1 MKRGRSKTPKG
12 QSLKRRRAMTK
23 EEASKLTTDVSSSV
37 VLRTRVPRIVPPTMI
52 CKLKFNVN
60 VAIDAPSGAIQ
71 AYLFRANDGFDP
83 DYTGTGAQP
92 KGLDQYFAFYR
103 KALCKN
109 AKITVKCLNA
119 ASTFDAASQW
129 GISLRT
135 STGTEV
141 TPRGYVE
148 DPQSVWALAGN
159 FQTLNQECSLT
170 YTPYQAFGAKGD
182 LKDDDELHFTEAAS
196 PGKVAYFHVWNGSW
210 VSLYNAPAHQM
221 IGTIEYTF
229 EFFEPK
235 DVGPS

>member
-1 MKRGRSKTPKG
+1 MKRSRSLTKTPRKLKRSK
-12 QSLKRRRAMTK
+12 AMTK

-37 VLRTRVPRIVPPTMI
+37 VSMSRIPRIVPPTMTA
-52 CKLKFNVN
+52 KLKFNVN

-71 AYLFRANDGFDP
+71 SYLFRANDGYDP
-83 DYTGTGAQP
+83 DYTGVGNQP

-103 KALCKN
+103 KAVCKN
-109 AKITVKCLNA
+109 SKITIKAINA
-119 ASTFDAASQW
+119 ASTFDAVSQW

-135 STGTEV
+135 SAATEV

-148 DPQSVWALAGN
+148 DPDAVWAMSGN
-159 FQTLNQECSLT
+159 FNTLNQECSLS
-170 YTPYQAFGAKGD
+170 YTPYRSFGAKGD
-182 LKDDDELHFTEAAS
+182 LKDDDELHFTDALS
-196 PGKVAYFHVWNGSW
+196 VQKTAYFHVWSGSW
-210 VSLYNAPAHQM
+210 ISLYNALSHQM